1 MAVHNSLDKAI
12 LEATDLLHLA
22 PNRITINLRSLSNIL
37 VKVYKIDGL
46 FVVSLHLNYVFA
58 FSKDY
63 KNLKCAMKYVKRL
76 FEDVGKENCLSLD
89 EITVFTK

>member
-12 LEATDLLHLA
+12 SEATDLLRLA

-37 VKVYKIDGL
+37 VKIYKIDGS
-46 FVVSLHLNYVFA
+46 FVVSLHLNNVFA

-63 KNLKCAMKYVKRL
+63 KNLKSAMKYVKRL
-76 FEDVGKENCLSLD
+76 FEDVSQENHLSID
-89 EITVFTK
+89 EITVFVK